1 MGSTNIWRKF
11 GLHWKQIT
19 LTIFFF
25 LQITNG
31 FSQQAKVWNLQ
42 NYDDKRL
49 HYGFLLATNYTRFI
63 AKQSPEFFNNFDTLK
78 TLNPVGSGGF
88 TIGFILNARL
98 YDFLDFRLN
107 PSVGF
112 YQRAVNYQ
120 FISPSD
126 PNATV
131 GDIQTIESTFIELP
145 MLIKYKSERRRN
157 FRMYIIG
164 GLKPAIS
171 TGSKNKDQRPDKLRT
186 NNLDLSIDYGFG
198 CDIYYPLFKF
208 APEIRFSHGLVN
220 LLVNDNNTY
229 SRSLDKLTTH
239 TVTLF
244 FNFE

>member
-1 MGSTNIWRKF
+1 MGSINFWCKF
-11 GLHWKQIT
+11 SLYRKQIA
-19 LTIFFF
+19 LLVLFF
-25 LQITNG
+25 IHTG
-31 FSQQAKVWNLQ
+31 CAFSQQAKVWNLQ
-42 NYDDKRL
+42 NYDDKKL
-49 HYGFLLATNYTRFI
+49 HYGFLLATNYTRFV
-63 AKQSPEFFNNFDTLK
+63 AKQSSEFFNSFDTLK

-98 YDFLDFRLN
+98 YDFLDFRMN

-112 YQRAVNYQ
+112 YQRGINYQ
-120 FISPSD
+120 FSAQNN
-126 PNATV
+126 PNNTIT
-131 GDIQTIESTFIELP
+131 DIQTIETTFIELP

-157 FRMYIIG
+157 FRMYVIG

-220 LLVNDNNTY
+220 LLVNDNNFY
-229 SRSLDKLTTH
+229 SRSLNRLTTH